1 MITDDRLRSQ
11 EKLRK
16 LKVGLGVKAV
26 VRYNFGE
33 THGLATKPP
42 LHNSRSIQ
50 NLQKPYN
57 KFQIIAISYLRTKC
71 SPDIS

>member
-33 THGLATKPP
+33 THGLATNHLFITPDQFKTFK
-42 LHNSRSIQ
+42 
-50 NLQKPYN
+50 NLTTSFK
-57 KFQIIAISYLRTKC
+57 
-71 SPDIS
+71 